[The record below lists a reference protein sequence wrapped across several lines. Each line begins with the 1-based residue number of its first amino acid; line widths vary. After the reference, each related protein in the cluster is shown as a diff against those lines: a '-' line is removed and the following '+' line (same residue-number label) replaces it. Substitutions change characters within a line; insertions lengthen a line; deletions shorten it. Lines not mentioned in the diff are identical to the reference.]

1 MTTAP
6 AADQERLLDVQALD
20 TRLAQLAHRRQT
32 LPALASLEA
41 ARAELADSSR
51 EEVTARTE
59 VRDLAREVAKA
70 EGDVEQVRARADR
83 DRARLDAG
91 TGSAKDLQALA
102 SELDSLARRQAV
114 LEEIELEAM
123 ERLEDAERSHERISG
138 KLSELSGTVSALEA
152 EVDAETAHIDA
163 EAAQVEAARE
173 EAARGLDAGLLALYS
188 RLREQRGGLGA
199 AALRGS
205 RCEGCRLELNPTD
218 LAAIRAMRPDD
229 VARCEECGRILVRIP
244 DGRGAAT

>member
-20 TRLAQLAHRRQT
+20 TRLAQLAHRRQS
-32 LPALASLEA
+32 LPAQASLDA
-41 ARAELADSSR
+41 ARAELADASR

-59 VRDLAREVAKA
+59 VRDLNREVAKA

-91 TGSAKDLQALA
+91 AGSPKDLQALT
-102 SELDSLARRQAV
+102 SELESLARRQAV
-114 LEEIELEAM
+114 LEETELEAM
-123 ERLEDAERSHERISG
+123 ERLEDAERSHERVAG
-138 KLSELSGTVSALEA
+138 KASELSGTVAALEA
-152 EVDAETAHIDA
+152 EVASETGQIDA

-173 EAARGLDAGLLALYS
+173 EAARGLDAGLLALYE
-188 RLREQRGGLGA
+188 RLRVQRGGLGA

-218 LAAIRAMRPDD
+218 LAAIRAMRPED
-229 VARCEECGRILVRIP
+229 VARCEECGRILVRVP
-244 DGRGAAT
+244 AGGGAAT